1 MAVWS
6 GVRTGHGEEGNSI
19 IQFHNS
25 SLVTLQWMF
34 LLSLSELE
42 RKSPLS
48 LVVSPFSTLKNLSA
62 LRSEQNLE
70 FSSDERWTLQ
80 TIPCRSNHVKR
91 TRTIV
96 TKAERER
103 EKEDGWGER
112 ESYYHLPKS
121 ITKTLLH
128 VHCHAL
134 RELNPDHGE
143 QERRKRKRGKN
154 PFAAMTSHSPDSQ
167 DRMAS
172 DDLFENIFLTI
183 GLESHS
189 ACEPRGISLVLPS
202 SNGRES
208 TELEFRPRVSRV
220 PSSGFVWSRI

>member
-70 FSSDERWTLQ
+70 FSSDEWWTLQ

-134 RELNPDHGE
+134 RELNPDHRK
-143 QERRKRKRGKN
+143 ERERARGKN
-154 PFAAMTSHSPDSQ
+154 PFAAMTSRSPDSGHHVELPHFLPLELSNH
-167 DRMAS
+167 AS
-172 DDLFENIFLTI
+172 KPINNRSTGYLT
-183 GLESHS
+183 
-189 ACEPRGISLVLPS
+189 
-202 SNGRES
+202 
-208 TELEFRPRVSRV
+208 
-220 PSSGFVWSRI
+220 GFAVK